1 MLNLFMLMNDCERFV
16 RSHSIMRGCLYSE
29 VKYAC
34 IFISLLLVFNIRGYS
49 QNKKENLIDSL
60 KQCIET
66 STNDT
71 AKINA
76 YKAWDDLIY
85 ISDPKLDEEINQKI
99 VTLSESNLKTES
111 FSRKEFFFYK
121 KSLALGF
128 NSLGIINY
136 TKGESSKALDYY
148 YKSLHIRQELNDK
161 KGIAASLNN
170 IGIIFQEQ
178 AENGK
183 AIDYYTQSLKINEE
197 IGNKNGEADC
207 LTNIGRI
214 YRELKDTLKAIDYL
228 TRSLKI
234 KETCNDKRG
243 MAVAYSNL
251 GSLFSD
257 LNDNVKALIFFEKA
271 LAVTR
276 KLGDKNKIAFSLS
289 NIGFIH
295 KKRNENKEAIAY
307 FIESLRMFEETGSKK
322 LIAATLVNIGD
333 VYKQKGETT
342 TAIPIYKRAMDLAKE
357 GHFVSVL
364 KDVSEAL
371 TKAYRS
377 TKNYTEALVMQDLY
391 YQMRDSILN
400 ETNQKEVFKQEFKYN
415 YDKQKAIDD
424 KEHEKQIAVS
434 EEREQKQKIAI
445 YFGTGIILLILGFTL
460 FALNRLRL
468 TRKQNIEIN
477 KQKNIVEEKQ
487 KEIMASFTYAKRLQ
501 DGILPSE
508 NYITSQLPESFVLY
522 KPKDIVAGDFYWL
535 EKKLGRILFA
545 VGDSTGHGIP
555 GAIISVICS
564 NALNMA
570 VMEFGITDPG
580 KILDK
585 TREIVL
591 ENFSKSGADV
601 KDGMDISLVSIDLEL
616 NKIEWSGANNP
627 LWYISEGKLMEI
639 KANKQSIGKT
649 DNPLP
654 FTTHSINYKK
664 GETFFLFTDGYP
676 DQFGGPHGKKLKYKA
691 LKEILLA
698 NSSLP
703 MEAQK
708 QKLELTFE
716 SWRGDLEQVDDVTI
730 AGIRL

>member
-1 MLNLFMLMNDCERFV
+1 MKRYPY
-16 RSHSIMRGCLYSE
+16 IE
-29 VKYAC
+29 VKLAHLA
-34 IFISLLLVFNIRGYS
+34 ILMLLFFNIHGYS
-49 QNKKENLIDSL
+49 QNKKEHLIDSL
-60 KQCIET
+60 KQCIEI

-85 ISDPKLDEEINQKI
+85 ISDPKLDEELNQKI
-99 VTLSESNLKTES
+99 VALAQSNLIKES
-111 FSRKEFFFYK
+111 FTRKELLFYK
-121 KSLALGF
+121 KSLALAL
-128 NSLGIINY
+128 NSLGIITY

-161 KGIAASLNN
+161 KGIAATLNN
-170 IGIIFQEQ
+170 IGIVFQEQ
-178 AENGK
+178 AEHNK
-183 AIDYYTQSLKINEE
+183 AIDYYTQSLKISEQ
-197 IGNKNGEADC
+197 IGDKNSEANC
-207 LTNIGRI
+207 LSNIGRI
-214 YRELKDTLKAIDYL
+214 YRELKDTVKAIDYQ
-228 TRSLKI
+228 TRSLEIRQAI
-234 KETCNDKRG
+234 KDKRG
-243 MAVAYSNL
+243 VAIAYSNL
-251 GSLFSD
+251 GSLYSD
-257 LNDNVKALIFFEKA
+257 MDNNSKALMYFEKA

-276 KLGDKNKIAFSLS
+276 ELGDKNKIAFSLS

-307 FIESLRMFEETGSKK
+307 FKESLQMFEETGSKK

-333 VYKQKGETT
+333 VYKQKGEIT
-342 TAIPIYKRAMDLAKE
+342 TAIPFYKRALPIAKE

-371 TKAYRS
+371 TKAYRA
-377 TKNYTEALVMQDLY
+377 TNNLNDALVMQDLY

-424 KEHEKQIAVS
+424 KEHEKQLAVS
-434 EEREQKQKIAI
+434 EERDQKLRIAI
-445 YFGTGIILLILGFTL
+445 YLGTGIIILILGFTF

-468 TRKQNIEIN
+468 SRRQNTEIN
-477 KQKNIVEEKQ
+477 KQKDIVEEKQ

-508 NYITSQLPESFVLY
+508 NYIKSLLPESFVLY

-535 EKKLGRILFA
+535 ERKSDRILFA

-601 KDGMDISLVSIDLEL
+601 KDGMDISLLSIDLKL
-616 NKIEWSGANNP
+616 NEVEWSGANNP
-627 LWYISEGKLMEI
+627 LWYISQNQFIEI

-654 FTTHSINYKK
+654 FTTHSIKYKK
-664 GETFFLFTDGYP
+664 GDVFYLFTDGYP
-676 DQFGGPHGKKLKYKA
+676 DQFGGPDAKKLKYKA
-691 LKEILLA
+691 LKEILVA
-698 NSSLP
+698 NSNHPLES
-703 MEAQK
+703 QK
-708 QKLELTFE
+708 RKLNSTFE
-716 SWRGDLEQVDDVTI
+716 KWRGDLEQVDDVTI
-730 AGIRL
+730 VGVRL